1 MARGLIALPRATGNQ
16 ATSAPSTIK
25 ARRSDAP
32 MEFRCT
38 STPASSWSG
47 DTLAVGLFSGGSG
60 ALNAVLEQ
68 RFGAALLERLDQRQ
82 FKGTAGESLRLEWL
96 GTTPGVLLLVGLGEP
111 AQFGLDGVRQAA
123 ASIAKAAQVPGCSSL
138 GIALP
143 VEGLEPQAAAAAIA
157 QAVRLSLFNDQRFKS
172 DSEPKPLPLSVEL
185 LGFPATQSDLLDG
198 IDALCSGVELAR
210 ELVAAPPNKVTP
222 QALADCAAAIA
233 QEFGLELKLLE
244 RSDCAALGMGA
255 YLGVAQGSDLP
266 PKFIHLTYR
275 PQGAVHRRV
284 ALVGKGLT
292 FDSGGYNLKTAGSQI
307 EMMKYD
313 MGGSAAVLGAARAIG
328 QLQPEGVEVHVIV
341 PACENMISGGA
352 IHPGDILTASNG
364 KTIEV
369 NNTDAEGRLV
379 LADAL
384 VYACGLEPDAVVDL
398 ATLTGACVI
407 ALGHEI
413 AGLWS
418 PNDALAGALA
428 AAASQ
433 GGEQLWRMPLQASY
447 REGLK
452 SGVADLKN
460 TGPRPG
466 GSITGAL
473 FLKEFVGPGLAWA
486 HLDIA
491 GTVWSDKA
499 RGLDPA
505 GATGFGVRTL
515 VNWVLAGAPA

>member
-1 MARGLIALPRATGNQ
+1 M
-16 ATSAPSTIK
+16 
-25 ARRSDAP
+25 D
-32 MEFRCT
+32 FRCIPDVL
-38 STPASSWSG
+38 PAALG
-47 DTLAVGLFSGGSG
+47 DFDGDCLAVGLFAAAEDRPDHPQLEQLSA
-60 ALNAVLEQ
+60 ALGQSLTSRLEQ
-68 RFGAALLERLDQRQ
+68 RRFKAKPGECLSLDRLDASPQ
-82 FKGTAGESLRLEWL
+82 TLI
-96 GTTPGVLLLVGLGEP
+96 LVGLGAP
-111 AQFGLDGVRQAA
+111 ADFNLAGLRRACAA
-123 ASIAKAAQVPGCSSL
+123 AS
-138 GIALP
+138 
-143 VEGLEPQAAAAAIA
+143 QAAAAAGVSHLALAMPIEALAAGAAA
-157 QAVRLSLFNDQRFKS
+157 QAMAEASRLALFSDQRFKG
-172 DSEPKPLPLSVEL
+172 EPEPRSLPETISLIGVAASAA
-185 LGFPATQSDLLDG
+185 PALAAVAASC
-198 IDALCSGVELAR
+198 AGVELAR
-210 ELVAAPPNKVTP
+210 ELVAAPPNVATP
-222 QALADCAAAIA
+222 QHLADTAAALSRD
-233 QEFGLELKLLE
+233 FGLELTVLE
-244 RSDCAALGMGA
+244 RSDCEALGMGS
-255 YLGVAQGSDLP
+255 YLAVAQGSDLA

-275 PQGAVHRRV
+275 PEGGAKRRLV
-284 ALVGKGLT
+284 LVGKGLT

-407 ALGHEI
+407 ALGHDI

-418 PNDALAGALA
+418 PSDALAGALA

-433 GGEQLWRMPLQASY
+433 GGEQVWRMPLQASY

-452 SGVADLKN
+452 SGVADMKN

-473 FLKEFVGPGLAWA
+473 FLKEFVSPGLAWA

-491 GTVWSDKA
+491 GTVWSDKG

-515 VNWVLAGAPA
+515 LNWVLAGAPA